1 MEILCDQRT
10 PMSAGAGA
18 IILIGRVLFSIFFL
32 RSGWGHL
39 TKREGMIGYAERAGL
54 PVPYLAGW
62 PSGVWLLA
70 ASGSIA
76 LGIWPDIGA
85 LMVGAF
91 VIPAAWYFHRFWTI
105 DDPGQRQ
112 TQSSSFYRN
121 IEILGASLVMFGLFE
136 WAGDALRFA
145 LTGPIASW

>member
-1 MEILCDQRT
+1 MST
-10 PMSAGAGA
+10 SAGAVV
-18 IILIGRVLFSIFFL
+18 LVGRVLFSIFFV

-39 TKREGMIGYAERAGL
+39 TKGKGMIGYAETAGL
-54 PVPYLAGW
+54 PLPFLAGW

-70 ASGSIA
+70 ASASIA

-121 IEILGASLVMFGLFE
+121 IEILGASLVMFGLFAS
-136 WAGDALRFA
+136 AGTGLRFT
-145 LTGPIASW
+145 LTASLVRW

>member
-1 MEILCDQRT
+1 M
-10 PMSAGAGA
+10 
-18 IILIGRVLFSIFFL
+18 LFPIFFV

-39 TKREGMIGYAERAGL
+39 TKGKGMIGYAETAGL

-70 ASGSIA
+70 ASSSMA

-91 VIPAAWYFHRFWTI
+91 VVPAAWYFHRFWTI
-105 DDPGQRQ
+105 DDPGQKQ
-112 TQSSSFYRN
+112 TQSASFYR
-121 IEILGASLVMFGLFE
+121 IRRDPRRLARDVRSVRIGRER
-136 WAGDALRFA
+136 LRFT
-145 LTGPIASW
+145 LTCPLVRW